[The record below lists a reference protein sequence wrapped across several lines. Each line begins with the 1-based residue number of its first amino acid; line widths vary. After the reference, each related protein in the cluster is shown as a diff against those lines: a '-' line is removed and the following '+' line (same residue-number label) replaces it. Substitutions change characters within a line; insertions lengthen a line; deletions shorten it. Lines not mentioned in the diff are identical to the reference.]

1 VSAMLLFS
9 RAKGISWKKW
19 MWIAVPALAGI
30 AALQMYFVQEMIAAL
45 FLFTV
50 LFVIVAAIVLVL
62 WLVDRAG
69 QRTVAWAEPQT
80 RHVAQLARR
89 GVAAVEER
97 GRKWTHTGDAHP

>member
-9 RAKGISWKKW
+9 RAKGSSWKKW
-19 MWIAVPALAGI
+19 LWIAVPAVAGI

-45 FLFTV
+45 FLFTL

-62 WLVDRAG
+62 WAVDRAG